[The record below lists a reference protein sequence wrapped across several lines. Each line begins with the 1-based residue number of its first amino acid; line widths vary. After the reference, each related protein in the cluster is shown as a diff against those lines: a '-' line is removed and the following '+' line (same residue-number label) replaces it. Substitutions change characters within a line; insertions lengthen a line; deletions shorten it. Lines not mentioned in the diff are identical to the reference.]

1 MAEGEGEAAAE
12 EEEGQEEAQEQ
23 EALEPYEEEEAEAE
37 AEAEEEDED
46 AQPLASA
53 IAVVGESRR
62 VRGDARHINSSSRL
76 LKMAGVLG
84 GGDDDETGERRSRP
98 RHKLTLAKDRRGG
111 GENKR
116 KNNRG
121 ARGAGEQ
128 ERQAPAARDRRGGAS
143 DADLRERLK
152 KKRQRRDSEA
162 RGADSEIGVD
172 GVYVRPALSRAPPSL
187 RVDSPRAP
195 PRLLILGM
203 ALIFRL
209 PCCARTSGTAP
220 RTAVCNRV

>member
-12 EEEGQEEAQEQ
+12 EEEGQEEAQEEQ
-23 EALEPYEEEEAEAE
+23 EALESYEEEEEG
-37 AEAEEEDED
+37 ED

-152 KKRQRRDSEA
+152 KKRQRRDSQA

-172 GVYVRPALSRAPPSL
+172 GVYVRPALPRAPPSL

-195 PRLLILGM
+195 RLLTLRM